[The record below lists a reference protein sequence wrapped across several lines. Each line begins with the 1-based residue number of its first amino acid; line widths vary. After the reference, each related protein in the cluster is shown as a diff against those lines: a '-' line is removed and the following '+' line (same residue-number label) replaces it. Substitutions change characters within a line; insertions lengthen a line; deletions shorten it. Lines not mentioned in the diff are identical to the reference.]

1 MDEEPRIRKLD
12 LGVVNKI
19 AAGEIIVQ
27 PANALKEILE
37 NAVDAGATTVEVLVK
52 DGGLKLLQV
61 SDNGKG
67 IDQDDMRLLCER
79 FATSKLSKFEDLET
93 IATYGFRGE
102 ALASISHIA
111 RLSVVT
117 KTKASPLAFK
127 AFYLNGEL
135 VAPGFKAGDSSKSTP
150 KPIAGKDGT
159 QIIVEDLFYNVPSR
173 LKTLKSKSE
182 EFSRILDVI
191 GRYAVHTG
199 GVGFSCKKFG
209 ESQLILSTRP
219 QLPLKERIRSV
230 FGTEIANE
238 TLELNIDGSEK
249 DENDDDET
257 HHEKYGLVS
266 VSGAVTNANYSSKK
280 RIAPV
285 FFVNHRLVA
294 CEPLKRAINS
304 IYQLFLPKGGQS
316 FVYLSLELRP
326 QNVDVNIHPTK
337 SEVRFLHEEEIVAV
351 ITKKLHTVLSSVDTS
366 RKFQAQS
373 ILGSQKRQVEQPTT
387 TTVLKKLRQE
397 NKLVRV
403 DALQSKL
410 NTFLSAQTQDKYHR
424 QMTKQLTQTQEVGS
438 PNTAETEPPAD
449 DTVVALSGDEE
460 PNATLVVSVSDFQY
474 TDNGRERVE
483 IALDSIREA
492 RIEVEATIHRPLTN
506 IFNNCA
512 YVGIVDEERRLCCFQ
527 HDVRLYLC
535 DYASTLNEFYYQV
548 ALAEFGNYGD
558 IRLLP
563 ALDLWDL
570 LEPLYENNDG
580 LLPREAVIENIVN
593 MRDMFSEYFRVEIG
607 ENEEGK
613 PTIANIPLLVKGVV
627 PGMGKLPY
635 FVYRLGAS
643 VDYSDEKSC
652 LTQVMRQLALLY
664 VPEAIG
670 GTEKEQGEEDDYAVG
685 LRAVQREE
693 LNHSLEHVVFPLL
706 KQRFLAT
713 KSLLEDVVQ
722 IADLPGL
729 YRVFERC

>member
-1 MDEEPRIRKLD
+1 MEDLRIRKLD
-12 LGVVNKI
+12 SAVVNKI

-27 PANALKEILE
+27 PANALKELLE

-67 IDQDDMRLLCER
+67 IDQNDMSLLCER
-79 FATSKLSKFEDLET
+79 FATSKLAKFEDLET

-117 KTKASPLAFK
+117 KTKRSPLAYK

-135 VAPGFKAGDSSKSTP
+135 ALPGFKTGPAESIAP

-159 QIIVEDLFYNVPSR
+159 QIVVEDLFYNVPSR
-173 LKTLKSKSE
+173 LKTLRSKSE
-182 EFSRILDVI
+182 EFGRILDVI
-191 GRYAVHTG
+191 GRYAVHTD

-209 ESQLILSTRP
+209 EGQLILSTRP
-219 QLPLKERIRSV
+219 QMPLKERIRSV

-238 TLELNIDGSEK
+238 TLELEIKGSET
-249 DENDDDET
+249 DDAEDSTET
-257 HHEKYGLVS
+257 YADKYGLVS

-280 RIAPV
+280 RVAPV

-304 IYQLFLPKGGQS
+304 IYQLFLPKGSQS
-316 FVYLSLELRP
+316 FVYLSLEIRL

-337 SEVRFLHEEEIVAV
+337 REVRFLHEEEIVEV
-351 ITKKLHTVLSSVDTS
+351 ITKKLHSVLSSVDTS

-373 ILGSQKRQVEQPTT
+373 VLGNQKRQAEQPESTQ
-387 TTVLKKLRQE
+387 VLKKLRQE

-410 NTFLSAQTQDKYHR
+410 NSFLAAQTQDKYQQ
-424 QMTKQLTQTQEVGS
+424 QMNKALTQTEEHETTTSAESTEGDK
-438 PNTAETEPPAD
+438 TALVTLSSDDET
-449 DTVVALSGDEE
+449 
-460 PNATLVVSVSDFQY
+460 NATLVTSVSDIQY
-474 TDNGRERVE
+474 SDTGRNYVKVG
-483 IALDSIREA
+483 LDSIREA
-492 RIEVEATIHRPLTN
+492 RAELQAAVHKPLTN

-512 YVGIVDEERRLCCFQ
+512 YVGIVDEGRRLCCFQ

-535 DYASTLNEFYYQV
+535 DYASTLNEFYYQM
-548 ALAEFGNYGD
+548 ALSGFGNYGD
-558 IRLLP
+558 IKLRPDL
-563 ALDLWDL
+563 ALGDI
-570 LEPLYENNDG
+570 LEPLYVSNSD
-580 LLPREAVIENIVN
+580 LVPLDTVIENILS
-593 MRDMFSEYFRVEIG
+593 MRDMFSEYFRVEFG
-607 ENEEGK
+607 ENELGAT
-613 PTIANIPLLVKGVV
+613 TIANIPLLVKGVV
-627 PGMGKLPY
+627 PVLAKLPY
-635 FVYRLGAS
+635 FVYRLGTR
-643 VDYSDEKSC
+643 VDYSDEKRC
-652 LTQVMRQLALLY
+652 LTQIMREIALLH

-670 GTEKEQGEEDDYAVG
+670 DDTTEKVEEDDYTAG
-685 LRAVQREE
+685 LRTVQRDQ
-693 LNHSLEHVVFPLL
+693 LNHNLEHVIFPLL